1 MGNFNQLF
9 TDLGSEQ
16 SILILTWLII
26 AFLLGLLAGYFLRNR
41 YVKELNRQLDE
52 KQQALTVKQIE
63 WDQVQHELALK
74 EADLKRAAFEAE
86 EAQVKIRRG
95 TEEVGRLNQLMAS
108 AQAELEK
115 TKAAEQAS
123 ASIINDLND
132 QILGLKTRNSQ
143 LVEEGAVPS
152 EINLPGSGEA
162 LDRLAAIETQLAK
175 LTAEN
180 QALLH
185 KLGQREESL
194 PHFEPQEN
202 QDPQETEE
210 PETTL
215 PQNNLDGN
223 GAEPA
228 GEFFIPKVVPTPTQ
242 PVQETPNLGTDSTVL
257 LNSDKILLR
266 NVDKNDLTAIDGIGP
281 FLEKK
286 LNDAGVFTYTQ
297 IASWDAAQIAEIT
310 EKISFFEGRIE
321 KDDWVGQAKKLLE
334 ATPEEFS
341 ATNEAANSELGEARG
356 LVVEETHLVRAGDN
370 LKLIMGINEPIEKIL
385 FTAGIDSY
393 AELAKMEPDEI
404 RNILIVVDPA
414 LNTVDPS
421 AWPAQARLALDEEW
435 EVLQDYQE
443 QLKGA

>member
-1 MGNFNQLF
+1 MENFNQLF

-95 TEEVGRLNQLMAS
+95 TEDVGRLNQLVAS

-132 QILGLKTRNSQ
+132 QILGLKTRNAQ
-143 LVEEGAVPS
+143 LLEEGAVPS
-152 EINLPGSGEA
+152 EINMPGSGEA
-162 LDRLAAIETQLAK
+162 LDRLTAIETQLAK
-175 LTAEN
+175 LTTEN
-180 QALLH
+180 QALLQR
-185 KLGQREESL
+185 LGQGEES
-194 PHFEPQEN
+194 HSEVDN
-202 QDPQETEE
+202 E
-210 PETTL
+210 PETPQKPEAL

-228 GEFFIPKVVPTPTQ
+228 GEFFVPKVVPTE
-242 PVQETPNLGTDSTVL
+242 PVQETPNLGTDSSLL
-257 LNSDKILLR
+257 LNSDKIQLR
-266 NVDKNDLTAIDGIGP
+266 NVDKNDLTAIDGVGP

-286 LNDAGVFTYTQ
+286 LNDAGVFTYAQ
-297 IASWDAAQIAEIT
+297 IASWDATQITEIT

-341 ATNEAANSELGEARG
+341 ENSDSDNSELGEARG
-356 LVVEETHLVRAGDN
+356 LLVEDAPVVPTGDN
-370 LKLIMGINEPIEKIL
+370 LKLIMGIDEAIEKIL
-385 FTAGIDSY
+385 FSAGIDSY

-404 RNILIVVDPA
+404 RNILVVVDSA
-414 LNTVDPS
+414 LSTIDPS